1 MRCHR
6 EYVHGIKREE
16 ECDLNCNETVNN
28 HDSDGSASMY
38 LVPILGAEYS
48 TVIKSC
54 DLHKETHEIGN
65 VIYHSLFAEGKKK
78 RGVIRKLTKKLI

>member
-1 MRCHR
+1 MK
-6 EYVHGIKREE
+6 VAGI
-16 ECDLNCNETVNN
+16 
-28 HDSDGSASMY
+28 Y
-38 LVPILGAEYS
+38 LVPILCAEYA

-78 RGVIRKLTKKLI
+78 VRSD